1 MNLDFFSTNS
11 LLEQEYI
18 LKYFYLLDPQAIAT
32 EVHAELEQKGIV
44 ELDIDSENIEL
55 FFHTLFH
62 HVYTH
67 AYQYVKFIPTNGF
80 KDSFFGE
87 PADDNKEKYKD
98 SESLLSALAAL
109 LKLSLY
115 NYCISEG
122 FFHYLE
128 QDYFYNDP
136 KRCSPLSVK
145 YEDYFSSGYFSNS
158 DYEKSSS
165 LNSDPTDDRRQNWW
179 YHKNNVKGKN
189 KQDFIHFVFNDCKKI
204 APSTNSEIYVPWI
217 YKFPLYTYFSGNAVS
232 ALSRN
237 LSSNTK
243 SAARTRLS
251 LYAQLYKELSD
262 DHKNAH
268 SFSATDAYLFHTLN
282 ERYFG
287 FSTFSYI
294 MDISSEIDGSKTDL
308 ESVPSKF
315 AGTDFNNLLENLAL
329 CPLVYS
335 RHFFLHYALEALK
348 DNNTLE
354 TKYLQYTPQSVIT
367 RSVPSKV
374 LNDIQKSLRGKEL
387 LDQFFQTLNQMVL
400 PIFSALWKTTLQHL
414 IPDFMTKEPTRYFQS
429 YIEKHRRLLTADFT
443 HLSHTDIL
451 ACYRKCNSI
460 NNSDLYWSQF
470 VHSIE
475 ALCVTKQTV
484 DIHVSQNLAAPDQ
497 AFYSEHFSK
506 AANNSFNSSLLRGFL
521 LRPMK
526 SSIVSSK
533 SLYPF
538 SYISQDKAG
547 LSKDPAEI
555 ELYNFQYK
563 RAQEIFRLFHE

>member
-18 LKYFYLLDPQAIAT
+18 LKYFYLLDPQAIAI

-44 ELDIDSENIEL
+44 ELDINSENIEL
-55 FFHTLFH
+55 FFHTLFDH
-62 HVYTH
+62 IYTH
-67 AYQYVKFIPTNGF
+67 AYQYVKFIPTTGF
-80 KDSFFGE
+80 MDSFFGE
-87 PADDNKEKYKD
+87 TTAEQEKDDNFYWF
-98 SESLLSALAAL
+98 LSALAAL

-145 YEDYFSSGYFSNS
+145 YEDYFNSGFFSNP
-158 DYEKSSS
+158 DYKKSTD

-204 APSTNSEIYVPWI
+204 VTSTSSEIYVPWI
-217 YKFPLYTYFSGNAVS
+217 YKFPIYTYFKGNAVN
-232 ALSRN
+232 ALSHN
-237 LSSNTK
+237 LSSHTK
-243 SAARTRLS
+243 SAARTTLS
-251 LYAQLYKELSD
+251 LYAQLYKELL
-262 DHKNAH
+262 HAPQNAH
-268 SFSATDAYLFHTLN
+268 SFSATDAYLFRTLN

-294 MDISSEIDGSKTDL
+294 TDISSDIDGSKTDL

-348 DNNTLE
+348 DNDTLE
-354 TKYLQYTPQSVIT
+354 TKYLQYTPQSMMT
-367 RSVPSKV
+367 RSGPNKV
-374 LNDIQKSLRGKEL
+374 LNNIQKSLRGKEL
-387 LDQFFQTLNQMVL
+387 LEQFFQTLNQMVL

-414 IPDFMTKEPTRYFQS
+414 VPDFMPKKTTIYFEA
-429 YIEKHRRLLTADFT
+429 YIEKHLHLLTADFT
-443 HLSHTDIL
+443 HLSHEDIL
-451 ACYRKCNSI
+451 GCCGKASPI
-460 NNSDLYWSQF
+460 NNPDFYWNHLVHDIETLY
-470 VHSIE
+470 I
-475 ALCVTKQTV
+475 AKQNTV
-484 DIHVSQNLAAPDQ
+484 IHDSKNSASTDQ
-497 AFYSEHFSK
+497 AFYSDHFLN
-506 AANNSFNSSLLRGFL
+506 AANTTFNSSLLRGFL
-521 LRPMK
+521 LRPME
-526 SSIVSSK
+526 SSVEASK
-533 SLYPF
+533 GFYPF
-538 SYISQDKAG
+538 SYISSKQAGETKA
-547 LSKDPAEI
+547 PAEI
-555 ELYNFQYK
+555 EVYNFQYK
-563 RAQEIFRLFHE
+563 RAQEIFNLFHN

>member
-1 MNLDFFSTNS
+1 MNLDLFSTKS

-18 LKYFYLLDPQAIAT
+18 LKYFYLLDPQAIAID
-32 EVHAELEQKGIV
+32 VHAELEQKGIT
-44 ELDIDSENIEL
+44 ELDNDFENIEL
-55 FFHTLFH
+55 FFHTIFD

-67 AYQYVKFIPTNGF
+67 AYQYVKFIPTDGF

-87 PADDNKEKYKD
+87 PATTNQEKRRD
-98 SESLLSALAAL
+98 SISLLSSLAAL

-145 YEDYFSSGYFSNS
+145 YEDYFQSGYFSNP
-158 DYEKSSS
+158 DYKKSNS

-179 YHKNNVKGKN
+179 YHKNNVKGKH

-204 APSTNSEIYVPWI
+204 VPSTNSEIYVPWI
-217 YKFPLYTYFSGNAVS
+217 YKFPLYAYFSGNAVS

-237 LSSNTK
+237 LSSITK
-243 SAARTRLS
+243 SATRTTLS

-262 DHKNAH
+262 AGKNAH
-268 SFSATDAYLFHTLN
+268 FSSAADTYLFQTLN

-287 FSTFSYI
+287 FSTFLYI
-294 MDISSEIDGSKTDL
+294 MDISSDIDGSKTDL
-308 ESVPSKF
+308 KSIPSKF

-348 DNNTLE
+348 DNDTLE
-354 TKYLQYTPQSVIT
+354 TKYLQYTPQSMIT

-414 IPDFMTKEPTRYFQS
+414 VPDFMTKKPTKYFQS
-429 YIEKHRRLLTADFT
+429 YIEKHLRLLTADFT

-460 NNSDLYWSQF
+460 NNSDFYWSQF
-470 VHSIE
+470 VHNIE
-475 ALCVTKQTV
+475 ALCITKQTV
-484 DIHVSQNLAAPDQ
+484 DIHVSQNSAAPDQ
-497 AFYSEHFSK
+497 AFYSNPFSK

-521 LRPMK
+521 LRPME
-526 SSIVSSK
+526 SSADVSK
-533 SLYPF
+533 GFYPF
-538 SYISQDKAG
+538 SYISSQKAG
-547 LSKDPAEI
+547 ETKAPAEI
-555 ELYNFQYK
+555 EVYNFQYK
-563 RAQEIFRLFHE
+563 RAQEIFSLFHD

>member
-18 LKYFYLLDPQAIAT
+18 LKYFYLLDPQAIAI

-44 ELDIDSENIEL
+44 ELDINSENIEL
-55 FFHTLFH
+55 FFHTLFDH
-62 HVYTH
+62 IYTH
-67 AYQYVKFIPTNGF
+67 AYQYVKFIPTTGF
-80 KDSFFGE
+80 MDSFFGE
-87 PADDNKEKYKD
+87 TTAEQEKDDNFYWF
-98 SESLLSALAAL
+98 LSALAAL

-145 YEDYFSSGYFSNS
+145 YEDYFNSGFFSNP
-158 DYEKSSS
+158 DYKKSTD

-204 APSTNSEIYVPWI
+204 VTSTSSEIYVPWI
-217 YKFPLYTYFSGNAVS
+217 YKFPIYTYFKGNAVN
-232 ALSRN
+232 ALSHN
-237 LSSNTK
+237 LSSHTK
-243 SAARTRLS
+243 SAARNTLS
-251 LYAQLYKELSD
+251 LYAQLYKELL
-262 DHKNAH
+262 HAPQNAH

-294 MDISSEIDGSKTDL
+294 TDISSDIDGSKTDL

-348 DNNTLE
+348 DNDTLE
-354 TKYLQYTPQSVIT
+354 TKYLQYTPQSMMT
-367 RSVPSKV
+367 RSGPNKV
-374 LNDIQKSLRGKEL
+374 LNNIQKSLRGKEL
-387 LDQFFQTLNQMVL
+387 LEQFFQTLNQMVL
-400 PIFSALWKTTLQHL
+400 PIF
-414 IPDFMTKEPTRYFQS
+414 
-429 YIEKHRRLLTADFT
+429 
-443 HLSHTDIL
+443 
-451 ACYRKCNSI
+451 
-460 NNSDLYWSQF
+460 
-470 VHSIE
+470 
-475 ALCVTKQTV
+475 
-484 DIHVSQNLAAPDQ
+484 
-497 AFYSEHFSK
+497 
-506 AANNSFNSSLLRGFL
+506 
-521 LRPMK
+521 
-526 SSIVSSK
+526 
-533 SLYPF
+533 
-538 SYISQDKAG
+538 
-547 LSKDPAEI
+547 
-555 ELYNFQYK
+555 
-563 RAQEIFRLFHE
+563 

>member
-1 MNLDFFSTNS
+1 MNLDLFSTKS

-18 LKYFYLLDPQAIAT
+18 LKYFYLLDPDTIAT
-32 EVHAELEQKGIV
+32 EVHSELEQKGIV
-44 ELDIDSENIEL
+44 KLDIDSENIEL
-55 FFHTLFH
+55 FFHTLFD

-67 AYQYVKFIPTNGF
+67 AYQYVKFIPTTGF
-80 KDSFFGE
+80 MDSFFGE
-87 PADDNKEKYKD
+87 ITAEQDKDDNFYW
-98 SESLLSALAAL
+98 LLSALAAL

-145 YEDYFSSGYFSNS
+145 YEDYFNSGFFSNP
-158 DYEKSSS
+158 DYKKSTD

-204 APSTNSEIYVPWI
+204 VTSTSSEIYVPWI
-217 YKFPLYTYFSGNAVS
+217 YKFPIYTYFKGNAVN
-232 ALSRN
+232 ALSHN
-237 LSSNTK
+237 LSSHTK
-243 SAARTRLS
+243 SATRTTLS
-251 LYAQLYKELSD
+251 LYAQLYDELL
-262 DHKNAH
+262 HAPKNAH

-294 MDISSEIDGSKTDL
+294 TDISSDIDGSKTDL

-348 DNNTLE
+348 DNDTLE
-354 TKYLQYTPQSVIT
+354 TKYLQYTPQSMMT
-367 RSVPSKV
+367 RSGPNKV
-374 LNDIQKSLRGKEL
+374 LNNIQKSLRGKEL
-387 LDQFFQTLNQMVL
+387 LEQFFQTLNQMVL

-414 IPDFMTKEPTRYFQS
+414 VPDFMRKEPTQYFQS
-429 YIEKHRRLLTADFT
+429 YIEKHLRLLTADFT
-443 HLSHTDIL
+443 HLSHEDIL
-451 ACYRKCNSI
+451 GCCGKASPI
-460 NNSDLYWSQF
+460 DNSDFFWNHI
-470 VHSIE
+470 VHNIE
-475 ALCVTKQTV
+475 ALCLTEPPTNTHDLQR
-484 DIHVSQNLAAPDQ
+484 SLPPDH
-497 AFYSEHFSK
+497 AFYSDHFFK
-506 AANNSFNSSLLRGFL
+506 AANNSFKSSLLREFL

-526 SSIVSSK
+526 SSVEGSK
-533 SLYPF
+533 GFYPF
-538 SYISQDKAG
+538 SYISQKKA
-547 LSKDPAEI
+547 SETKEPADI
-555 ELYNFQYK
+555 EVYNFQYK